1 MPTAACPA
9 LLPTRPPQENAGGFI
24 TQTWKEWPDH
34 PSDGLWAGFSVFG
47 SF

>member
-9 LLPTRPPQENAGGFI
+9 LLPTRPPQVNAGGFI
-24 TQTWKEWPDH
+24 TQMWKEWPDH
-34 PSDGLWAGFSVFG
+34 PVDGLWAGFCIFG